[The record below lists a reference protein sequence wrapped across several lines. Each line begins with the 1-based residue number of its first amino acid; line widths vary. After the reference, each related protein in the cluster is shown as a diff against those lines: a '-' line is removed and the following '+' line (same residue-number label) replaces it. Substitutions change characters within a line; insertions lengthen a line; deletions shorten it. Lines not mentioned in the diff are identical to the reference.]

1 MSEIRQ
7 KAKKAG
13 CQEGKKLKTQL
24 IITSFLFH
32 RRSSTFLHL
41 HNTNK
46 RAAAYLHSCSLKRT
60 HSFSLAHIAD
70 MCIWA
75 TNTPVPHSVFHVFSC
90 GFFLNIS
97 PANYYFMHYPNVSLL
112 VRETEGREKKNVGFG
127 DGEIQNVRRRK
138 GKEGQEEV
146 LL

>member
-1 MSEIRQ
+1 
-7 KAKKAG
+7 
-13 CQEGKKLKTQL
+13 
-24 IITSFLFH
+24 
-32 RRSSTFLHL
+32 
-41 HNTNK
+41 
-46 RAAAYLHSCSLKRT
+46 
-60 HSFSLAHIAD
+60 

-75 TNTPVPHSVFHVFSC
+75 TDTPLPHSVFHVFSC

-112 VRETEGREKKNVGFG
+112 VRETEGRKKKNVGFG